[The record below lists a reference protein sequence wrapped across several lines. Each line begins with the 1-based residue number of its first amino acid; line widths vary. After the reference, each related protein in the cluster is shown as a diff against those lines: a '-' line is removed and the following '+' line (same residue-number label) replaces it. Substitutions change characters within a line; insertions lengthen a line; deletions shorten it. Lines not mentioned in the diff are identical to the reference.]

1 MYMNRLGTKLIAGF
15 LLLVLMI
22 MILAFYA
29 AYASQKS
36 LQDSIGQ
43 SSVFVANEMLVN
55 MNMAIYNWIDRLELR
70 GMDDTIQS
78 TVAASN
84 RTYDTLISVSAHMD
98 RMGREWETA
107 SKGES
112 RPSVQ
117 KIVENDLSEDLR
129 RLYFTYYEEKSGAQ
143 VVTEV
148 IVTNSFGATVA
159 ATGIGARYRHDGEA
173 LWQSAKESG
182 FSVGIVEPNEE
193 SGAAILPVAVAI
205 NNPQGSF
212 IGVLLAKISTDSI
225 IRNAVITYTK
235 YETTQVKLTT
245 TDGRLIYATKAYK
258 FLEDVSQSEYF
269 RGVKSGSGSFIS
281 TEGGRAILFSY
292 VRAGGYLNFP
302 GLPWTLLVGH
312 DVNEVLAP
320 SFALRNN
327 IVIASALLIVAGIL
341 VAFFLSRSVTRP
353 IIALQKAA
361 AGIARGN
368 LAYEIKPRS
377 RDEIG
382 MLARSFIEMKQ
393 SLQGIASFAERIAAG
408 DLTVQAVK
416 RSDEDSLGIALENM
430 LQNLR
435 LQIKE
440 LSDGAN
446 ILATSTS
453 EISASTSQLAS
464 SASETAASISEATTT
479 VEEVKQTAQLAA
491 QKANQVSEDAQKTAD
506 LSRSGRQA
514 VQESVTSMNRIKDQ
528 VESIAESIVRLSDQ
542 TRAIGEIIETVNGL
556 ADQSNLLAVNAAIE
570 AARAGEQGK
579 GFTVVAH
586 EIRNLAEQS
595 KRATVQVKTILDD
608 IQKATSAAVMATE
621 QGSKAVEAGV
631 QQSAGAGVT
640 IQRFAENIEK
650 AAQAASQIAVSS
662 QQQQVGMD
670 QMTFAMEHVREASNQ
685 NAQSSRQLETE
696 AQNLHNL
703 GQKFKGLVERY
714 KA

>member
-1 MYMNRLGTKLIAGF
+1 MNRLGTKLIAGF

-22 MILAFYA
+22 MVLAFYA

-36 LQDSIGQ
+36 LQESIGQ

-55 MNMAIYNWIDRLELR
+55 MNMAIYNWIDRLEMR
-70 GMDDTIQS
+70 GMEQAIQK
-78 TVAASN
+78 TVSASN
-84 RTYDTLISVSAHMD
+84 RDFDTLISVSAHMD
-98 RMGREWETA
+98 RLDKEWEAA
-107 SKGES
+107 SKGRS
-112 RPSVQ
+112 LPNVQ
-117 KIVENDLSEDLR
+117 KILGNDLSEELR
-129 RLYFTYYEEKSGAQ
+129 RLYFTHYEKKSGTQIVA
-143 VVTEV
+143 EV
-148 IVTNSFGATVA
+148 IVTNRYGATVA
-159 ATGIGARYRHDGEA
+159 ATGVGARYRHDGEA
-173 LWQSAKESG
+173 LWQSVKESG
-182 FSVGIVEPNEE
+182 FSVGMMEQDEA
-193 SGAAILPVAVAI
+193 SGAAVLPISVAI
-205 NNPQGSF
+205 SDPQGSF
-212 IGVLLAKISTDSI
+212 IGVLLAKISADPV
-225 IRNAVITYTK
+225 IRNAVITYKK

-245 TDGRLIYATKAYK
+245 ADGRLIYATKAYR
-258 FLEDVSQSEYF
+258 FQEDVSQKDYF
-269 RGVKSGSGSFIS
+269 RGVKSESGSFIS
-281 TEGGRAILFSY
+281 TEGGRATLFSY

-302 GLPWTLLVGH
+302 GMPWTLFVGH

-327 IVIASALLIVAGIL
+327 IIIASAILILAGIL
-341 VAFFLSRSVTRP
+341 VAFLLSRSITRP

-361 AGIARGN
+361 AEIARGN

-382 MLARSFIEMKQ
+382 MLARSFVEMKQ
-393 SLQGIASFAERIAAG
+393 SLQGIASFAEKIASG

-416 RSDEDSLGIALENM
+416 RSEEDVLGIALENM
-430 LQNLR
+430 LKNLR

-440 LSDGAN
+440 LIDGAN

-464 SASETAASISEATTT
+464 NASETAASISEATTT

-491 QKANQVSEDAQKTAD
+491 QKANQVSADAQTTAD

-514 VQESVTSMNRIKDQ
+514 VQESVAAMNRIKGQ

-579 GFTVVAH
+579 SFTVVAH

-595 KRATVQVKTILDD
+595 KRATVQVKTILGD

-631 QQSAGAGVT
+631 RQSTGAGET

-670 QMTFAMEHVREASNQ
+670 QMTLAMEHVREASNQ
-685 NAQSSRQLETE
+685 NAQSSRQLEAE

-703 GQKFKGLVERY
+703 GQKLKGLVERY

>member
-1 MYMNRLGTKLIAGF
+1 MNRIGTKLIAGF

-22 MILAFYA
+22 MVLAFYA

-36 LQDSIGQ
+36 LQESIGQ

-55 MNMAIYNWIDRLELR
+55 MNMTIYNWIDRLELR
-70 GMDDTIQS
+70 AMDQTIQR
-78 TVAASN
+78 TVSASN
-84 RTYDTLISVSAHMD
+84 RDFDTRISVSAHMD
-98 RMGREWETA
+98 RMDKEWEAA

-112 RPSVQ
+112 WPNVQ
-117 KIVENDLSEDLR
+117 KLIGNDLSEDLR
-129 RLYFTYYEEKSGAQ
+129 RLYFTHFEKKLGAQ
-143 VVTEV
+143 IITEV
-148 IVTNSFGATVA
+148 IVTNRYGAAVA
-159 ATGIGARYRHDGEA
+159 ATGVGARYRHDGEA
-173 LWQSAKESG
+173 LWQSAKESE
-182 FSVGIVEPNEE
+182 FSVGMVEQDEV
-193 SGAAILPVAVAI
+193 SGAAILPIAVAI
-205 NNPQGSF
+205 NDPQGSF
-212 IGVLLAKISTDSI
+212 IGVLRAKISADSV
-225 IRNAVITYTK
+225 IRNAVITYKK

-245 TDGRLIYATKAYK
+245 ADGRMIYATKAYR
-258 FLEDVSQSEYF
+258 FLEDVSQKDYF
-269 RGVKSGSGSFIS
+269 RGVKSESGSFIS
-281 TEGGRAILFSY
+281 TEGGRATLFSY
-292 VRAGGYLNFP
+292 TRERGYLSFP
-302 GLPWTLLVGH
+302 GMSWILLVSH

-327 IVIASALLIVAGIL
+327 IIIASAILILAGIL
-341 VAFFLSRSVTRP
+341 VALLLSRSVTRP
-353 IIALQKAA
+353 IIALQRAA
-361 AGIARGN
+361 AEIARGN
-368 LAYEIKPRS
+368 LAYDIKVRS

-382 MLARSFIEMKQ
+382 MLARSFVEMKQ
-393 SLQGIASFAERIAAG
+393 SLQGIASFAEKIASG
-408 DLTVQAVK
+408 DLTVQAIK
-416 RSDEDSLGIALENM
+416 RSDEDVLGIALENM
-430 LQNLR
+430 LKNLR

-440 LSDGAN
+440 LIDGAN

-464 SASETAASISEATTT
+464 NASETAASISEATTT

-491 QKANQVSEDAQKTAD
+491 QKANQVSADAQKTAD

-514 VQESVTSMNRIKDQ
+514 VQESVAAMNRIKGQ

-579 GFTVVAH
+579 SFTVVAH

-595 KRATVQVKTILDD
+595 KRATVQVKTILGD

-631 QQSAGAGVT
+631 QQSTGAGET

-670 QMTFAMEHVREASNQ
+670 QMTLAMEHVREASNQ
-685 NAQSSRQLETE
+685 NAQSSRQLEAE
-696 AQNLHNL
+696 GQNLHNL
-703 GQKFKGLVERY
+703 GQRLKELVERY

>member
-1 MYMNRLGTKLIAGF
+1 MNRLGTKLVAGF

-22 MILAFYA
+22 MALAFYA
-29 AYASQKS
+29 VYASEKS

-55 MNMAIYNWIDRLELR
+55 MNMAIYYWIDRLELR
-70 GMDDTIQS
+70 AMDQTIQK
-78 TVAASN
+78 TVSASN
-84 RTYDTLISVSAHMD
+84 RDFDTMISVSAHMD
-98 RMGREWETA
+98 RMEKEWEAA
-107 SKGES
+107 SKGQS
-112 RPSVQ
+112 LPNVQ
-117 KIVENDLSEDLR
+117 KLVGNNLSEELR
-129 RLYFTYYEEKSGAQ
+129 RLYFTHFEKKLGTPIVA
-143 VVTEV
+143 EV
-148 IVTNSFGATVA
+148 IVTNRYGATVA
-159 ATGIGARYRHDGEA
+159 ATGVGVRYRHDGEA

-182 FSVGIVEPNEE
+182 FSVGIVEQDEA
-193 SGAAILPVAVAI
+193 SGTAVLPVAVAI
-205 NNPQGSF
+205 SDPQGSF
-212 IGVLLAKISTDSI
+212 IGVLTAKISADSV
-225 IRNAVITYTK
+225 IRNAVITYK
-235 YETTQVKLTT
+235 KHETTQIKLTT
-245 TDGRLIYATKAYK
+245 ADGRLLYATKAYR
-258 FLEDVSQSEYF
+258 FLEDVSQKDYF
-269 RGVKSGSGSFIS
+269 RGVKSESGSFITS
-281 TEGGRAILFSY
+281 EEGRATLFSY
-292 VRAGGYLNFP
+292 ARAGGYLNFP
-302 GLPWTLLVGH
+302 GMSWTLLVSH

-327 IVIASALLIVAGIL
+327 IIFASAILIVAGIL
-341 VAFFLSRSVTRP
+341 VAFLLSRSVTRP
-353 IIALQKAA
+353 IIALQRAA
-361 AGIARGN
+361 AEIARGN
-368 LAYEIKPRS
+368 LAYEIKPGS

-382 MLARSFIEMKQ
+382 MLARSFVEMKQ
-393 SLQGIASFAERIAAG
+393 S
-408 DLTVQAVK
+408 
-416 RSDEDSLGIALENM
+416 
-430 LQNLR
+430 LR

-440 LSDGAN
+440 LIDGAN

-464 SASETAASISEATTT
+464 NASETAASISEATTT

-491 QKANQVSEDAQKTAD
+491 QKANQVSADAQTTAD

-514 VQESVTSMNRIKDQ
+514 VQESVAAMNRIKGQ

-579 GFTVVAH
+579 SFTVVAH

-595 KRATVQVKTILDD
+595 KRATVQVKTILGD

-631 QQSAGAGVT
+631 QQSTGAGET

-670 QMTFAMEHVREASNQ
+670 QMTLAMEHVREASNQ
-685 NAQSSRQLETE
+685 NAQSSRQLEAE

-703 GQKFKGLVERY
+703 GQKLKGLVERY

>member
-1 MYMNRLGTKLIAGF
+1 MNRLGTKLIASF

-22 MILAFYA
+22 MVLAFYA
-29 AYASQKS
+29 TYASQKS
-36 LQDSIGQ
+36 LQHSIGQ
-43 SSVFVANEMLVN
+43 GSAFIANEMLVT
-55 MNMAIYNWIDRLELR
+55 MNMTIYYWIDRLELR
-70 GMDDTIQS
+70 GSEEAIQKA
-78 TVAASN
+78 VLASN
-84 RTYDTLISVSAHMD
+84 RDFDALISLSAHMD
-98 RMGREWETA
+98 RMGKEWEAA

-112 RPSVQ
+112 WPNVQ
-117 KIVENDLSEDLR
+117 KVIGNALSEDLR
-129 RLYFTYYEEKSGAQ
+129 RLYFTHFEKKMGTRI
-143 VVTEV
+143 VTEV
-148 IVTNSFGATVA
+148 IVTNRHGAAVA
-159 ATGIGARYRHDGEA
+159 ATGVGARYRHDGEP

-182 FSVGIVEPNEE
+182 FSVGMVEQDEA
-193 SGAAILPVAVAI
+193 SGETVLPIAVAI
-205 NNPQGSF
+205 SDPQGSF
-212 IGVLLAKISTDSI
+212 IGVLLAKISADSV
-225 IRNAVITYTK
+225 IRSSVITYKK

-245 TDGRLIYATKAYK
+245 ADGRLIYATKAYR
-258 FLEDVSQSEYF
+258 FLEDVSQKEYF
-269 RGVKSGSGSFIS
+269 RGVKSKSGSFIAS
-281 TEGGRAILFSY
+281 EGARSILFSY
-292 VRAGGYLNFP
+292 STAVGYLSFP
-302 GLPWTLLVGH
+302 GMPWTLLVGH

-320 SFALRNN
+320 SFTLRNN
-327 IVIASALLIVAGIL
+327 IIFASAILIVAGIL
-341 VAFFLSRSVTRP
+341 VAFFLSRSITRP
-353 IIALQKAA
+353 IIALQRAA
-361 AGIARGN
+361 AEIARGN

-382 MLARSFIEMKQ
+382 MLARSFVEMKQ
-393 SLQGIASFAERIAAG
+393 SLQGIASFAERIASG

-416 RSDEDSLGIALENM
+416 RSDEDVIGIALENM
-430 LQNLR
+430 VRNLR
-435 LQIKE
+435 LQIKD
-440 LSDGAN
+440 LIDGAN

-464 SASETAASISEATTT
+464 NASETAASISEATTT

-491 QKANQVSEDAQKTAD
+491 QKANQVSADAQTTAD
-506 LSRSGRQA
+506 LSRGGRQA
-514 VQESVTSMNRIKDQ
+514 VQESVAVMNRIKGQ

-579 GFTVVAH
+579 SFSVVAH

-595 KRATVQVKTILDD
+595 KRATVQVKTILGD

-631 QQSAGAGVT
+631 RQSTGAGET
-640 IQRFAENIEK
+640 IQRFAENIDK

-670 QMTFAMEHVREASNQ
+670 QMTLAMEHVREASNQ
-685 NAQSSRQLETE
+685 NAQSSRQLEAE

-703 GQKFKGLVERY
+703 GQKLKGLVERY